1 MTEISNVS
9 KEKLNGFAGIA
20 LLFKI
25 NDNYLSLLKTAF
37 LQSSIKVLITDT
49 LQSSKDAL
57 EKEDI
62 DFVLTDYNLG
72 LGDSLNFLGYVKSKY
87 PSIYRIAICSAED
100 QKKAI
105 FMVFKG
111 IANSCFEKPHGMV
124 NLMNDITNFIEVRE
138 ILKNKE
144 LIKLL
149 STIEN
154 LIALPETY
162 FEFIEA
168 LEEKKPIKEIIKILE
183 KDISISS
190 KILQISNSA
199 FYRSNKIGSIEQAY
213 NYLGPHNIKN
223 IVTIFCYQS
232 EEKLEE
238 AQREPFDALI
248 AHSLRVNNEFHSSYS
263 IRTGET
269 LPDSFASIGITH
281 DIGKI
286 IMLKYL
292 PDRFKEVLES
302 LRIDPNDDFYS
313 TEIKL
318 GYEGCTH
325 AEIGAYFL
333 RLWNL
338 PAENFHTALYHHNY
352 KEALEKYEVT
362 LEKYKKVLKI
372 FEDVNYDIEICEY
385 TKMFT

>member
-1 MTEISNVS
+1 MIDISNIS
-9 KEKLNGFAGIA
+9 GKKANGFRGVV

-25 NDNYLSLLKTAF
+25 NDAYLNILKKAF
-37 LQSSIKVLITDT
+37 LPASIKPIIADN
-49 LQSSKDAL
+49 LQEAQNTL

-62 DFVLTDYNLG
+62 DFVITDYECDPG
-72 LGDSLNFLGYVKSKY
+72 ESLKFLSYVKSKY
-87 PSIYRIAICSAED
+87 PPIYRMAICNAD
-100 QKKAI
+100 NQKRAI

-111 IANSCFEKPHGMV
+111 IAHSCFEKPHGMV
-124 NLMNDITNFIEVRE
+124 NLMENINSYIELRE
-138 ILKNKE
+138 ILKSKE
-144 LIKLL
+144 LLKLL

-154 LIALPETY
+154 LITLPKTY

-168 LEEKKPIKEIIKILE
+168 LEENKPAEEIIKILE

-190 KILQISNSA
+190 KILQIANSA
-199 FYRSNKIGSIEQAY
+199 FYRANKIGSVEQAY
-213 NYLGPHNIKN
+213 NLLGPHNIKN
-223 IVTIFCYQS
+223 IVTIFCYHS
-232 EEKLEE
+232 DDKLDDV
-238 AQREPFDALI
+238 QTEPFDALI
-248 AHSLRVNNEFHSSYS
+248 AHSIRVNNEFHSSYQ

-286 IMLKYL
+286 IILKYL
-292 PDRFKEVLES
+292 PDRFNEVIKS
-302 LRIDPNDDFYS
+302 LRLDPNDDFYT

-318 GYEGCTH
+318 GYKGCTH

-338 PAENFHTALYHHNY
+338 PEENVQTALYHHNY
-352 KEALEKYEVT
+352 EEAPDD
-362 LEKYKKVLKI
+362 YKKILKI
-372 FEDVNYDIEICEY
+372 FKDVNYDIEICEY